1 MTNNRQSVTVKLL
14 REEDSV
20 FSREPRVVGTEVAE
34 KEGGIVFFATVHVDA
49 MKLSRRVCNE
59 ARLFAVYRETIILS
73 FLSLDACKVF
83 IDIYSFRNKFR
94 SFVII
99 RI

>member
-14 REEDSV
+14 REDSV

-34 KEGGIVFFATVHVDA
+34 KEGGITFFATVHVDA

>member
-34 KEGGIVFFATVHVDA
+34 KEGGITFFATVHVA
-49 MKLSRRVCNE
+49 L
-59 ARLFAVYRETIILS
+59 
-73 FLSLDACKVF
+73 
-83 IDIYSFRNKFR
+83 
-94 SFVII
+94 
-99 RI
+99 

>member
-14 REEDSV
+14 REDSV

-34 KEGGIVFFATVHVDA
+34 KEGGIAFFATVHVDA

-73 FLSLDACKVF
+73 FLGLDACKVF